1 MTNAL
6 GFTYVHTV
14 TVDTYLGTRN
24 GVPAW
29 DTDNAVA
36 CWVEETTDLVRD
48 ASGTEVV
55 SSAKVFAPLADRARF
70 VAGSKVTLPSGRT
83 ARVLV
88 LSVFDSGSLNLG
100 LDHVEAH
107 LT

>member
-1 MTNAL
+1 MTEVA
-6 GFTYVHTV
+6 FWFVHTV

-24 GVPAW
+24 GVAAW
-29 DTDNAVA
+29 DTDTAVS

-48 ASGTEVV
+48 ANGTEVV
-55 SSAKVFAPLADRARF
+55 SSAKVFAPLADRAAF
-70 VAGSKVTLPSGRT
+70 AVGSKVTLPSGRV
-83 ARVLV
+83 ARVLA

-100 LDHVEAH
+100 LDHIEAH

>member
-14 TVDTYLGTRN
+14 SVDTYLGTRN

-29 DTDNAVA
+29 DTDNAVP

-48 ASGTEVV
+48 SDGNEVV
-55 SSAKVFAPLADRARF
+55 SSAKVFAGLDQRARF
-70 VAGSKVTLPSGRT
+70 ATGSKVTLPSGRV
-83 ARVLV
+83 ARVLA
-88 LSVFDSGSLNLG
+88 LSVFDSGPLNLG
-100 LDHVEAH
+100 LDHIEAH

>member
-1 MTNAL
+1 MTEAA
-6 GFTYVHTV
+6 FWFVHTV

-24 GVPAW
+24 GVASF
-29 DTDNAVA
+29 DTGNERS

-48 ASGTEVV
+48 ANGVEVT
-55 SSAKVFAPLADRARF
+55 SSAKVFGPLDDRT
-70 VAGSKVTLPSGRT
+70 VYPVGSKVTLPSGRT
-83 ARVLV
+83 ARVLA
-88 LSVFDSGSLNLG
+88 LSVFDSGSLDLE

>member
-6 GFTYVHTV
+6 SFTYVHSV
-14 TVDTYLGTRN
+14 TVDTYLGTKN
-24 GVPAW
+24 GVPSW
-29 DTDNAVA
+29 NTDAAVP
-36 CWVEETTDLVRD
+36 CWVEETTELIRD
-48 ASGTEVV
+48 ASGNEVV
-55 SSAKVFAPLADRARF
+55 SSAKVFAALADSAKF
-70 VAGSKVTLPSGRT
+70 VDGSKVTLPSGRV
-83 ARVLV
+83 ARVLA

>member
-1 MTNAL
+1 MTEAA
-6 GFTYVHTV
+6 FWFVHTV
-14 TVDTYLGTRN
+14 TVDTYLGQRAN
-24 GVPAW
+24 GAAW

-36 CWVEETTDLVRD
+36 CWVEESTELIRDTD
-48 ASGTEVV
+48 GKEVV
-55 SSAKVFAPLADRARF
+55 SSAKVFAPLDQRSRF
-70 VAGSKVTLPSGRT
+70 ATGSKVTLPSGRV

-88 LSVFDSGSLNLG
+88 LSVFDSGSLDLG

>member
-6 GFTYVHTV
+6 SSTYVLTV
-14 TVDTYLGTRN
+14 TVDTYLGTTAS
-24 GVPAW
+24 GPAW
-29 DTDNAVA
+29 AANNERR
-36 CWVEETTDLVRD
+36 CFVEESTKLVRD
-48 ASGTEVV
+48 SSGNEVV
-55 SSAKVFAPLADRARF
+55 SSATVFDNLDARTIYTT
-70 VAGSKVTLPSGRT
+70 GSKVTLPSGRT
-83 ARVLV
+83 ARVLA

>member
-24 GVPAW
+24 GIAAF
-29 DTDNAVA
+29 DTDNHRQ

-48 ASGTEVV
+48 PNGVEVV
-55 SSAKVFAPLADRARF
+55 SSAKVFDSLDART
-70 VAGSKVTLPSGRT
+70 VYTVGSKVTLSSGRT
-83 ARVLV
+83 ARVLA
-88 LSVFDSGSLNLG
+88 LSVFDSGPLNLG
-100 LDHVEAH
+100 LDHIEAH